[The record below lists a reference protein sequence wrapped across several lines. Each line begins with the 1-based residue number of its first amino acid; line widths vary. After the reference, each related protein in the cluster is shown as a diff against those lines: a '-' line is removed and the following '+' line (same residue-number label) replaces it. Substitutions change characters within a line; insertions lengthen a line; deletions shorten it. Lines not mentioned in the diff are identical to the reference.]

1 MSYKLEEARMSN
13 ATWITLLIRFSMGII
28 FFAHGLGKV
37 LTFPKSPEG
46 IIEGFAETWLPNFV
60 VTPFAYG
67 LPFVELLIGL
77 LLLVGYKYLP
87 TLMATGIVLAILS
100 FGKVVQGQ
108 PQGVAPN
115 LTYLLVVAVGI
126 YFADSNR
133 WKLGK

>member
-1 MSYKLEEARMSN
+1 MSN

-37 LTFPKSPEG
+37 TTFPESPEG

-60 VTPFAYG
+60 VAPFAYG

-77 LLLVGYKYLP
+77 FLLFGYKYLP

-108 PQGVAPN
+108 PQGVAQN

>member
-1 MSYKLEEARMSN
+1 MSN
-13 ATWITLLIRFSMGII
+13 GTWITLLIRFSMGII

-46 IIEGFAETWLPNFV
+46 IVEGFVETWLPNFV

-67 LPFVELLIGL
+67 LPFVELLIGIL
-77 LLLVGYKYLP
+77 LLIGYKYLP
-87 TLMATGIVLAILS
+87 TLMATGIILAILS

-115 LTYLLVVAVGI
+115 LTYLLVVVVGI